1 MPDNMER
8 VGIIAEVATAAAAV
22 TYPIVKVIGSYL
34 ERRRLKLARRYA
46 APAAAVEA
54 RLIERCAGLEARLA
68 QLEQDVNRAA

>member
-1 MPDNMER
+1 MPDNMDR
-8 VGIIAEVATAAAAV
+8 VGVIAEVATAAAAV

-34 ERRRLKLARRYA
+34 GRRRLRLARRYA

-68 QLEQDVNRAA
+68 QLEQQLDAA